1 MSTKCMTCMTSNEW
15 ISVNNGRKYKVNID
29 SESWR
34 AGEHDG
40 GDEVVIRVTKSTDMW
55 R

>member
-1 MSTKCMTCMTSNEW
+1 MSTKYMTYMTSNEW

-34 AGEHDG
+34 AGKHDG
-40 GDEVVIRVTKSTDMW
+40 GDEDVIKATENADILR
-55 R
+55 